1 MNIKKF
7 LLAALAGF
15 IGLNIAYIILEG
27 GLLSGY
33 IDRVII
39 QPSGAQPAGDLT
51 GETIVLSLVA
61 IVAISLIMAY
71 VYPKGYEGGS
81 PLAEGLRFGILMGLF
96 YGIPFT
102 FFFGTM
108 FPISFGAILVM
119 ALVTTLEVA
128 VGGVLIG
135 LVYGRM
141 EQTNK

>member
-15 IGLNIAYIILEG
+15 VGLNIAYIILEG
-27 GLLSGY
+27 VLLSDY

-39 QPSGAQPAGDLT
+39 QPAGAQPAGELT

-61 IVAISLIMAY
+61 IVAMSLIMAY

-81 PLAEGLRFGILMGLF
+81 PLAEGLRFGVLMGFF

-119 ALVTTLEVA
+119 ALATTLEVA

-141 EQTNK
+141 EQTN